1 MQPALLVGRH
11 QGGPYSGP
19 NPDRRVSCHRRGR
32 HQGGPCQYT
41 PAHEEVPKNLPVK
54 TPYHSPPPQINAQ
67 SPHQITCQRPRPFSV
82 SSAQA
87 RPQAF
92 SPKLSSIRR
101 TALPWFQ
108 ARKRVPRLLASQET
122 KAIGEAKSFQ
132 ARKRVP
138 RLLACTA
145 VLAGILTAIRFKRAS
160 ASPGF

>member
-92 SPKLSSIRR
+92 SPFDNCLSWYLFKVSS
-101 TALPWFQ
+101 AQ
-108 ARKRVPRLLASQET
+108 ARP
-122 KAIGEAKSFQ
+122 Q
-132 ARKRVP
+132 AFSHFDPLPSAR
-138 RLLACTA
+138 CFSC
-145 VLAGILTAIRFKRAS
+145 FKRAS